1 MKFFNSVRFP
11 VKGFGGLSLTSLS
24 PVLIEVDSV
33 AIVLRG
39 YQCRFGFGFGS
50 KSRWC
55 TRCPRVRFILAEF
68 LPSISSVSVRFKVS
82 GFEVQGSFSQAKKSQ
97 AY

>member
-1 MKFFNSVRFP
+1 MKFFSSVRFP

-24 PVLIEVDSV
+24 PVLIEVCSV

-39 YQCRFGFGFGS
+39 SRCRFGSVSVQF

-82 GFEVQGSFSQAKKSQ
+82 EFRGSGFV
-97 AY
+97 